1 MVHAIE
7 RREAIIASSYDPRK
21 LVAKLPE
28 QKTEHLQ
35 IAQSGPQTDDGAD
48 VGGSTSSQPFYCA
61 AAFPWRK
68 DSLERQ
74 LYRESSA
81 DGVDFHAE
89 WRTMVDK
96 WAGAIVVGGTG
107 CFHVFRNLG
116 TVGEVTVKIPR
127 PQTVRRPLITVQ
139 R

>member
-7 RREAIIASSYDPRK
+7 RREAILASSHDPRK

-28 QKTEHLQ
+28 QQTENLQ
-35 IAQSGPQTDDGAD
+35 IAQSGLQTDNGGDG
-48 VGGSTSSQPFYCA
+48 GGSRQPFYCA

-127 PQTVRRPLITVQ
+127 PQTVRRPLIAVQ